1 MCVTCCLKA
10 RSGSVF
16 VFPHWG
22 MPVGALY
29 SYIIF
34 SYKALLSFIKHLLK
48 LGILPNVNKWLLT
61 SFWHYSFLFRNIR
74 IFDHLILCSD
84 GVDVHKITS
93 AVPRQNPF
101 PHQSHHELEYPHSHC
116 FQFHLPHQALLIQQ
130 LQVLFHPKKKENEYK
145 NLRIRWSW
153 TRMLF

>member
-1 MCVTCCLKA
+1 
-10 RSGSVF
+10 
-16 VFPHWG
+16 
-22 MPVGALY
+22 MPGGALY

-48 LGILPNVNKWLLT
+48 LGIIPDVNNDYLQT
-61 SFWHYSFLFRNIR
+61 FDMTVFFFRNIR

-93 AVPRQNPF
+93 AVPHQNPF
-101 PHQSHHELEYPHSHC
+101 PHQSLHELEYPHSHC
-116 FQFHLPHQALLIQQ
+116 LQFHLPHQALLIQQ

-145 NLRIRWSW
+145 NLRIR
-153 TRMLF
+153 